1 MRKFVVLVATVALL
15 FQAGAALATNQWG
28 TNHWATETLGSVSM
42 TVSHSGFDGVATS
55 AMLGEWSDTTP
66 LAPVFIGEGKDGQI
80 VVKTGRSRL
89 WLGRAQIWVD
99 GSGHITKGQVKIN
112 TTLLAQLGYG
122 SAATTHVLCQELGH
136 VFGLAHEY
144 EDESCMNDDTDF
156 LGVYASPSAHDLG
169 LLNTIYNHTDGGGGG
184 GGDDG
189 GGGRDNC
196 PPNSNKPSCR
206 DAESSGRWVTV
217 HTFWAPTQP

>member
-1 MRKFVVLVATVALL
+1 MRKFVVLIATVALL
-15 FQAGAALATNQWG
+15 FQAGTALATNQWG
-28 TNHWATETLGSVSM
+28 NNHWASDNLTM
-42 TVSHSGFDGVATS
+42 TVSDSGFDGGATS
-55 AMLGEWSDTTP
+55 AMLDQWSVEN
-66 LAPVFIGEGKDGQI
+66 LAPDFIGEGKDGQI
-80 VVKTGRSRL
+80 VVKTGKGKL

-122 SAATTHVLCQELGH
+122 PAATTHVLCQELGH

-144 EDESCMNDDTDF
+144 ENGSCMNDDTDF
-156 LGVYASPSAHDLG
+156 LGDYPSPSNHDLD

-184 GGDDG
+184 GDDG
-189 GGGRDNC
+189 GGGGDC
-196 PPNSNKPSCR
+196 PPQSNSPKCN
-206 DAESSGRWVTV
+206 AQSSGHWVTV